1 MKVLSRDQL
10 QVLRTCALLHD
21 IGKPECWANER
32 PWRDHIHWTY
42 KIVRECLGEEYA
54 LISMRHHSGLSYPS
68 EYHPKT
74 EIEKIICLADNFSSG
89 ADRRE
94 QPEHGAPYPK
104 PPISLSHVL
113 SDGSVVRERF
123 DAAKLTCFSS
133 VLRKK
138 LKEVCASFVEDPKET
153 YFKIF
158 NVLKN
163 SDLQKIP
170 ADTRKPVND
179 VSLWDHL
186 KLTAAFATC
195 IWMDGYK
202 GDDYRKYDFALLS
215 GDADRISSYINVSRR
230 LPDLNARSEKIKRAT
245 KAVAD
250 FLADMLGPE
259 CVIFAAGGSFLALSP
274 MGKAD
279 HALRKA
285 KEVFESGTQGQ
296 VTITVS
302 HVIAN
307 GEEIRR
313 NFGEVWERAQ
323 REMRVKK
330 SERGVPIPDPIEEN
344 ADVCDVCHSR
354 PWVYED
360 KLKML
365 RFDAM
370 VRPERLCEVCW
381 QLRREGKGVEL
392 DVLKGETNFVALIK
406 ADGDNMGRVLRGD
419 KLRDLKKANTP
430 SRLSALSD
438 LINVTCEEKLKSVV
452 EKYGG
457 RCLYAGGDDVSAF
470 VPGEKSL
477 QAAKAIA
484 STFRNEMAGQ
494 CTMSVGIAI
503 FRYDLPVYVG
513 LEASD
518 YLLKRAKEDG
528 KNKVAYAVIGGSG
541 LTMSELEKQVKPRTW
556 NELDELLSIVRF
568 MRESGVAFSQIRKVA
583 EFSFRQ
589 PDKAEVLIKYLMG
602 RKVLRWEDGERFLN
616 YLGKGLL
623 FEAFLMYNLFKGTE
637 L

>member
-1 MKVLSRDQL
+1 MLSGDQL

-21 IGKPECWANER
+21 IGKPECWANKR
-32 PWRDHIHWTY
+32 PWRDHIQWTY
-42 KIVRECLGEEYA
+42 KIVKECLGERYA

-68 EYHPKT
+68 EYHPQT

-94 QPEHGAPYPK
+94 RPEHGFRYPK
-104 PPISLSHVL
+104 LPIRLSHVL
-113 SDGSVVRERF
+113 SDGSVIREKF
-123 DAAKLTCFSS
+123 DAAELAYVSS
-133 VLRKK
+133 VLREK
-138 LKEVCASFVEDPKET
+138 LKKVCVSFAEDPRKT

-158 NVLKN
+158 NVLEN
-163 SDLQKIP
+163 SDLRKIP

-202 GDDYRKYDFALLS
+202 GDDYRRYDFALLS

-230 LPDLNARSEKIKRAT
+230 LPDLNARSERIKKAT
-245 KAVAD
+245 KDVAD
-250 FLADMLGPE
+250 CLADMLGPE
-259 CVIFAAGGSFLALSP
+259 CVIYAAGGSFLALSP
-274 MGKAD
+274 KSKAD
-279 HALRKA
+279 NVLGRV
-285 KEVFESGTQGQ
+285 KEVFESTTQGQ

-307 GEEIRR
+307 GEEIRQ
-313 NFGEVWERAQ
+313 NFGEVWRRAQ
-323 REMRVKK
+323 RKMRVKK
-330 SERGVPIPDPIEEN
+330 SERGVPIPDPVEEDK
-344 ADVCDVCHSR
+344 DVCDVCHSR

-365 RFDAM
+365 RFDAT

-392 DVLKGETNFVALIK
+392 NALKGETNFVALIK
-406 ADGDNMGRVLRGD
+406 ADGDNMGRVLGGD
-419 KLRDLKKANTP
+419 RLRELKKANTP

-438 LINVTCEEKLKSVV
+438 LINVTCEEKLGNVV

-518 YLLKRAKEDG
+518 YLLKRVKEEG
-528 KNKVAYAVIGGSG
+528 KNGVAYAVIGGSG
-541 LTMSELEKQVKPRTW
+541 LTMSELKKTVKPRTW
-556 NELDELLSIVRF
+556 DEVDELLSIIRF
-568 MRESGVAFSQIRKVA
+568 MRESGVASSQIRKVA
-583 EFSFRQ
+583 ELSFRQ
-589 PDKAEVLIKYLMG
+589 PDKADVLIKYLMG
-602 RKVLRWEDGERFLN
+602 RKVLRWEDGERFLD